1 MPPLAR
7 DRGRQGQA
15 IWPLKSNYKHM
26 KYISVLPLLFL
37 LLVLASSCSNPA
49 TKDKQVPK
57 GDTSRNALDWEGVY
71 EGTVPCA
78 DCEGIAT
85 TLVIDY
91 DNNFELKTKYLG
103 KSEEGFSHSGS
114 FTWNEKGN
122 IITLEGLENRP
133 SQYLVGENQLF
144 QLDMEGERVI
154 GELADKYILRK
165 K

>member
-1 MPPLAR
+1 M
-7 DRGRQGQA
+7 
-15 IWPLKSNYKHM
+15 KSF
-26 KYISVLPLLFL
+26 ISVFSFLFIFI
-37 LLVLASSCSNPA
+37 ASFSCTNPA

-57 GDTSRNALDWEGVY
+57 GDTSKNALDWEGVY

-85 TLVIDY
+85 TLEIDY

-103 KSEEGFSHSGS
+103 KSEEEFSYSGD

-122 IITLEGLENRP
+122 IITLKGVDNRP

-144 QLDMEGERVI
+144 QLDMEGERI
-154 GELADKYILRK
+154 TGELADKYRLIK

>member
-1 MPPLAR
+1 MRFIGYLTA
-7 DRGRQGQA
+7 
-15 IWPLKSNYKHM
+15 
-26 KYISVLPLLFL
+26 L
-37 LLVLASSCSNPA
+37 LLLWVLTGSCTNPA
-49 TKDKQVPK
+49 TKDRQIPK

-91 DNNFELKTKYLG
+91 DNNYELKAKYLG
-103 KSEEGFSHSGS
+103 ESDEEFSHSGN

-122 IITLEGLENRP
+122 IITLEGVENRP

-144 QLDMEGERVI
+144 QLDMEGERII
-154 GELADKYILRK
+154 GELGDSYILRK